1 MLAGK
6 CLILFSILWPVPFGF
21 IMYPWFGYK
30 IDMPMWGVERG
41 YWWPLLIFLAI
52 GILLC
57 LISNYR
63 SNTASQMHSARFK
76 NTILGAAFKVI
87 GYGGLAIIAFFIV
100 SLLVVALYYLFLTP
114 LIEYSVPIF
123 AGIGIVGFLAYI
135 GYLYYQNKKN
145 ENK

>member
-30 IDMPMWGVERG
+30 IDMPMWGVKPG
-41 YWWPLLIFLAI
+41 YWWPLLIFFAL
-52 GILLC
+52 GVVLC
-57 LISNYR
+57 LISNYH
-63 SNTASQMHSARFK
+63 SKDASQMQSAQFK
-76 NTILGAAFKVI
+76 NTILWLAFKVLI
-87 GYGGLAIIAFFIV
+87 YGGLTIMVFLIMV
-100 SLLVVALYYLFLTP
+100 LLIVALYYLFLTP

-123 AGIGIVGFLAYI
+123 AGIGIVGYLTFI
-135 GYLYYQNKKN
+135 GYSYYRNKKN

>member
-1 MLAGK
+1 MLVGK

-30 IDMPMWGVERG
+30 IDMPMWGIERG
-41 YWWPLLIFLAI
+41 YWWPLLIFLAL

-57 LISNYR
+57 LISNYH
-63 SNTASQMHSARFK
+63 SKTASQMRLAQFK
-76 NTILGAAFKVI
+76 NTILGTAFKVI
-87 GYGGLAIIAFFIV
+87 GYGGLSIIAFFIV
-100 SLLVVALYYLFLTP
+100 SSLVVALYYLFLTP

-123 AGIGIVGFLAYI
+123 TGIGIVGCLTYI